1 MKNIHELEEDLYKRW
16 LKSYPDDEQKEFCF
30 DGLCYN
36 GKISSDGKNASPG
49 DEEELWN
56 NTGRRIL
63 FLMKDTNNN
72 SDSDYREWHWR
83 NISHKFFQLHI
94 QMAGRI
100 VENKQRFYPHNGK
113 RRLCNRTQCCCY
125 EISACHSQH
134 QKVFRDFIRLKQN
147 IVRICKQGQGFLT
160 GADT

>member
-56 NTGRRIL
+56 NTRQAHPL
-63 FLMKDTNNN
+63 
-72 SDSDYREWHWR
+72 SDEGY
-83 NISHKFFQLHI
+83 
-94 QMAGRI
+94 
-100 VENKQRFYPHNGK
+100 KQ
-113 RRLCNRTQCCCY
+113 Q
-125 EISACHSQH
+125 
-134 QKVFRDFIRLKQN
+134 FRQ
-147 IVRICKQGQGFLT
+147 
-160 GADT
+160 

>member
-83 NISHKFFQLHI
+83 NISHKFFNCIFKWLE
-94 QMAGRI
+94 GLSRI
-100 VENKQRFYPHNGK
+100 SK
-113 RRLCNRTQCCCY
+113 
-125 EISACHSQH
+125 
-134 QKVFRDFIRLKQN
+134 DFIPTMENGDYATVPNAVVTKYPLAIVN
-147 IVRICKQGQGFLT
+147 IKKFSGTSSVSNKTLYEYANKIGR
-160 GADT
+160 AHV

>member
-1 MKNIHELEEDLYKRW
+1 MNK
-16 LKSYPDDEQKEFCF
+16 KEFCF

-100 VENKQRFYPHNGK
+100 VENKQRFYPTMENGDYATVPNAVVTK
-113 RRLCNRTQCCCY
+113 YPLAIVN
-125 EISACHSQH
+125 IK
-134 QKVFRDFIRLKQN
+134 KVFRDFIRLKQN

>member
-63 FLMKDTNNN
+63 FLMKDTKQQFRQWLQGMALEKYK
-72 SDSDYREWHWR
+72 SQ
-83 NISHKFFQLHI
+83 IFQLHI

-100 VENKQRFYPHNGK
+100 VENKQRFYPPQWK
-113 RRLCNRTQCCCY
+113 T
-125 EISACHSQH
+125 EIMQPYPMLLL
-134 QKVFRDFIRLKQN
+134 RNIRLP
-147 IVRICKQGQGFLT
+147 
-160 GADT
+160 